1 MNMKP
6 ETKKDLF
13 TTFEKL
19 RDEINSINKDL
30 NRKNDEKE
38 SWFRKKDSSTKD
50 IREKIASIRESKQK
64 RDNLTKKVKELKE
77 KRNVINQDIN
87 KKISEF
93 IKLKNETKNL
103 GKKLKVKNPFGLK
116 GKIDH
121 MEVRLETEVMPF
133 EKEKSLSK
141 KIKLFKKMLEEA
153 SMILGKNDKIKNL
166 NSEIDIIKKNSN
178 EVHAE
183 IQELAAESQ
192 KLHESLIKNSKEVDK
207 LNVIEKDAYKNFID
221 SKKSFKDINARLEEK
236 LSKMNGIREKIRS
249 FQLEEDENRKLRES
263 TLIKM
268 KEQEIEE
275 KIKTGK
281 KITNDDFLMFQDLI
295 KGKS

>member
-1 MNMKP
+1 MKP